1 MTRMRGTLFWKGKR
15 PPEGK
20 LTIVDQVELV
30 SVCVCK
36 RVRETKQS
44 EVKEEREEV
53 ERETF
58 FIFTSPKKRCNSFSA
73 LDAVQP
79 HCVQYS
85 HRIENQNN
93 ERIFCTLRLL
103 LLLSTPTQRNLLN
116 DFSVSS
122 RRQRQPLPISS
133 NRLHPSSRLPRPK
146 HQRQRRKGRRNR

>member
-1 MTRMRGTLFWKGKR
+1 MRDPRESERERERKGLRVMTRMRGTLFWKGKR

-30 SVCVCK
+30 CVCVCK

-44 EVKEEREEV
+44 EVKEERRG
-53 ERETF
+53 REGNVF
-58 FIFTSPKKRCNSFSA
+58 HLHKSKKAVQFILA

-93 ERIFCTLRLL
+93 ERIF
-103 LLLSTPTQRNLLN
+103 S
-116 DFSVSS
+116 
-122 RRQRQPLPISS
+122 
-133 NRLHPSSRLPRPK
+133 PSDSCFY
-146 HQRQRRKGRRNR
+146 